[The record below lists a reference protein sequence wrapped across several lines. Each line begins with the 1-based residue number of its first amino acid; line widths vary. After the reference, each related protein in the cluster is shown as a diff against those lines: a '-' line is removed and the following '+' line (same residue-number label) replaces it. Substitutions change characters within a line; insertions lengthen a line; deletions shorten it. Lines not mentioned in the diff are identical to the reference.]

1 MAEGTSSGA
10 DPTMGIRMG
19 LGGLGVLVGLY
30 GAYLLLSR
38 QDLDRLVSAAIW
50 LGGGVVAHDGIIALV
65 TIGAVAAGA
74 RLLPAPSRAPAAVA
88 FAVLG
93 PLTLIA
99 IPMLGRFGAEADNPT
114 LLDRSYWLGWSGLVV
129 LALSIAL
136 VASLVRAR
144 RTSSSG
150 GPGGDAT

>member
-1 MAEGTSSGA
+1 MTGVWGLR
-10 DPTMGIRMG
+10 IG

-50 LGGGVVAHDGIIALV
+50 LGGGVVVHDGLIALA
-65 TIGAVAAGA
+65 TIGAVALGA
-74 RLLPAPSRAPAAVA
+74 RVLPVVARAPAAVA
-88 FAVLG
+88 FVVVA

-99 IPMLGRFGAEADNPT
+99 IPVLGRFGAEPDNPT

-129 LALSIAL
+129 VALSVVV

-144 RTSSSG
+144 RTTSESG
-150 GPGGDAT
+150 GAPS

>member
-1 MAEGTSSGA
+1 MANSTGTG
-10 DPTMGIRMG
+10 TGMGLRMG
-19 LGGLGVLVGLY
+19 LGGLGVVVGLY

-50 LGGGVVAHDGIIALV
+50 LGGGVVAHDGFIALAA
-65 TIGAVAAGA
+65 IGAVGLGA
-74 RLLPAPSRAPAAVA
+74 RVLPKASRAPAAVA

-114 LLDRSYWLGWSGLVV
+114 LLDRNYWLGWSGLVV
-129 LALSIAL
+129 LGLSIAL

-144 RTSSSG
+144 RTTSAAG
-150 GPGGDAT
+150 DQGGDPT